1 MPAFLRSTRKAFA
14 RATGLHHV
22 ASPEQSQR
30 KATWVKPAS
39 PSGEDEDDV
48 EEVVVRARKA
58 PPKKDRRQPSGF
70 SGVSRS
76 VDGAKK
82 GTWTIIPATRFTV
95 RGKGYTRTN
104 HHLTDLDEVLALKGP
119 SIDAIYDVTHV
130 DVVQCQKKRR
140 DLVKTSLRPPKP
152 AHVSPLHG
160 LVPSTLVINAILP
173 ARPHDDDGPCRQ
185 VILTCRLTERCCAEL
200 AKTAPQNG
208 SGELN
213 LKTAVERIRDPSLRL
228 WAAWCRD
235 IRTHQKAADRDDMR
249 GRFKFFARAADAATS
264 QKCAAMLPDDAKS
277 VVYNGAAL
285 LGRDACAVTFVSSSR
300 AGGDVAEVSIDGFR
314 LGPRVRAGLHALK
327 GGLGLGSVDI
337 GFGIEARAEAELP
350 ERLLCCARLNRAV
363 GAPERSEGWFAGL
376 LG

>member
-30 KATWVKPAS
+30 KSTWVKPAS
-39 PSGEDEDDV
+39 PTGEIAEDDV

-58 PPKKDRRQPSGF
+58 SPKKDTRQPSGF

-82 GTWTIIPATRFTV
+82 GTWTIIPASRFRV

-104 HHLTDLDEVLALKGP
+104 HHLTDLDEVLALKGA
-119 SIDAIYDVTHV
+119 SAEAIYDVTHV
-130 DVVQCQKKRR
+130 DVVQCQKKRLE
-140 DLVKTSLRPPKP
+140 LVKTSLRPPKP

-173 ARPHDDDGPCRQ
+173 ARPHDSDGPCRQ
-185 VILTCRLTERCCAEL
+185 VILTCRLTERCCLEL

-235 IRTHQKAADRDDMR
+235 VRLAKDRDEVR
-249 GRFKFFARAADAATS
+249 GCVEIN
-264 QKCAAMLPDDAKS
+264 Q
-277 VVYNGAAL
+277 
-285 LGRDACAVTFVSSSR
+285 
-300 AGGDVAEVSIDGFR
+300 
-314 LGPRVRAGLHALK
+314 
-327 GGLGLGSVDI
+327 
-337 GFGIEARAEAELP
+337 
-350 ERLLCCARLNRAV
+350 
-363 GAPERSEGWFAGL
+363 
-376 LG
+376 